1 MTASRS
7 TFLALWC
14 ALPALTLGACGYA
27 LVDES
32 SVFGPDTRRIRLEM
46 FDNPTNEPGLER
58 MLAEAIYEE
67 FLRGGTL
74 EPTWNGSG
82 APLQMSGVIRSVEV
96 RASAFDSVGL
106 SLENQVELVV
116 DVDVV
121 RLPEGE
127 SVWSTEGIREIERF
141 SASADPNVHE
151 TAKQRALLRL
161 SSIVATRIRDELFQ
175 TY

>member
-1 MTASRS
+1 MITPVR
-7 TFLALWC
+7 TCLLLLA
-14 ALPALTLGACGYA
+14 AFPALAMLACGYA

-32 SVFGPDTRRIRLEM
+32 SVFGPDVRQIRLEM
-46 FDNPTNEPGLER
+46 FQNETHEPGLER
-58 MLAEAIYEE
+58 MLADAIYEE

-74 EPTWNGSG
+74 EPTWNGGG

-96 RASAFDSVGL
+96 KASAFDSVGL
-106 SLENQVELVV
+106 SLENQVELVI
-116 DVDVV
+116 DVTVA
-121 RLPEGE
+121 RLPDGE
-127 SVWSTEGIREIERF
+127 SVWSTAGIREVERF

-151 TAKQRALLRL
+151 TAKQRALRRL